1 MNEGCYYLWKKLT
14 RTVIRISFW
23 KQRFASDKGDA
34 GTGKTRMAIEIMIE
48 AMSRGYS
55 PIFLTIGV
63 TPEQVKRE
71 NLDDFIIDLTKL
83 SGMLSLKD
91 FMVNYANIPEFIR
104 NTTSV
109 LNKEIE
115 KDKKVILIIDSI
127 DELKVLMGLPQDDFS
142 LEGIFLT

>member
-1 MNEGCYYLWKKLT
+1 
-14 RTVIRISFW
+14 
-23 KQRFASDKGDA
+23 
-34 GTGKTRMAIEIMIE
+34 MAIEIMIE

-71 NLDDFIIDLTKL
+71 NPWLRKYNLDDFIIDLTKL